1 METINEL
8 KNVELYT
15 EENSQGIIEYFLN
28 VTYLKHDD
36 RNVME
41 VNYPKVKLPLCTQPR
56 VNQDYSMYGIQSSTI
71 DLGFGQ
77 LPLLEGGVLNAM
89 MTKKVIETFPRKMTL
104 AEIEEKLGYKVELVS
119 EKEEK
124 AND

>member
-28 VTYLKHDD
+28 VTYLKHGD

-41 VNYPKVKLPLCTQPR
+41 VNYPKVKLPLCSGINHQPI
-56 VNQDYSMYGIQSSTI
+56 VEYQYSVSYINF
-71 DLGFGQ
+71 GFGF
-77 LPLLEGGVLNAM
+77 LPLLEGGPNNTI
-89 MTKKVIETFPRKMTL
+89 MTAKCVKTFPRKMTL